1 MSDKTVTEP
10 RPPRQVDKPAVLGEL
25 TALRADVPGV
35 TETAVA
41 SVDGMLIVADTD
53 EARPDVLAAL
63 AATTLGLGKSTGHEV
78 GMGELREVVVR
89 CATGHIV
96 VYAVGRKALMVVLGD
111 EGLDVARL
119 HVGSRPTVQ
128 RLTELLEP

>member
-1 MSDKTVTEP
+1 MDKE
-10 RPPRQVDKPAVLGEL
+10 AVLKEL

-35 TETAVA
+35 TETATA
-41 SVDGMLIVADTD
+41 SVDGMLLVADTD

-63 AATTLGLGKSTGHEV
+63 AATTLGLGKSTGHET

-89 CATGHIV
+89 CAGGHIV
-96 VYAVGRKALMVVLGD
+96 VYAVGKKALMVVLGD

-119 HVGSRPTVQ
+119 HVRSRTTVQ
-128 RLTELLEP
+128 NLADLVEP